1 MDNDLE
7 NKVLNVD
14 FEKIKLVSYE
24 EIMMYYKKK
33 FDRIQNQQELKLYD
47 LYNQIKELRK
57 ENDNLKETLKTKF

>member
-47 LYNQIKELRK
+47 LYNQIKELRT
-57 ENDNLKETLKTKF
+57 ENDNLKETLKSKF

>member
-57 ENDNLKETLKTKF
+57 ENDNLKETLKSKF

>member
-47 LYNQIKELRK
+47 LYNQIKELRT
-57 ENDNLKETLKTKF
+57 ENDNLKETLKRL

>member
-1 MDNDLE
+1 MDNNLE

-47 LYNQIKELRK
+47 LYNQIKELRT
-57 ENDNLKETLKTKF
+57 ENDNLKETLKSKF

>member
-24 EIMMYYKKK
+24 EIMLYYKKK

-47 LYNQIKELRK
+47 LYNQIKELRT
-57 ENDNLKETLKTKF
+57 ENDNLKETLKSKF

>member
-47 LYNQIKELRK
+47 LYNQIKELRT
-57 ENDNLKETLKTKF
+57 ENNNLKETLKSKF